1 LNGRSKFKNAPRKKR
16 KPRFQ
21 HTRSRF
27 PERAKDDWQGPLI
40 DYKEVELLRKFL
52 TGSSKLMSRKRA
64 GTSAEEQRALRSAVK
79 HARFMALVP
88 YVGA

>member
-1 LNGRSKFKNAPRKKR
+1 
-16 KPRFQ
+16 
-21 HTRSRF
+21 
-27 PERAKDDWQGPLI
+27 
-40 DYKEVELLRKFL
+40 
-52 TGSSKLMSRKRA
+52 MSRKRA